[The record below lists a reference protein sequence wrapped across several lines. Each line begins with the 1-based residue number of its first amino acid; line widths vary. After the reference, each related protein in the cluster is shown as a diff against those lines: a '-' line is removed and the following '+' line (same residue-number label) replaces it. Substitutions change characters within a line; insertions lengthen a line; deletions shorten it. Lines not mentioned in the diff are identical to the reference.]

1 MQPKAAVMGVII
13 AVAVIVLAI
22 VVVDGILIYQ
32 DKATLPA
39 QIEGLAPVG
48 LGGLIGILAS
58 TRSTLGKNDVEP
70 TVVNGAIP
78 IERSPAVVSAPT
90 TIVNTA
96 DPNTGAS
103 TGGQPPAS
111 WDRVDS

>member
-1 MQPKAAVMGVII
+1 MTPKAAVMGVIV
-13 AVAVIVLAI
+13 AVSVIVLAI

-70 TVVNGAIP
+70 TVIAGAVP
-78 IERSPAVVSAPT
+78 IGAPAVVNVPQ

-96 DPNTGAS
+96 DPQTGAGIS
-103 TGGQPPAS
+103 GQPPAS
-111 WDRVDS
+111 WERVDS